1 MLAIIGYAVKFAL
14 YWKILS
20 SLQRIRQSEPY
31 VKDLNTIFDN
41 LENIKINKNIKI
53 ELNKDIRFENV
64 NLIIMRKSFERL
76 NFIIKK
82 YYLW

>member
-1 MLAIIGYAVKFAL
+1 MLAIIGVCFVKFAPSIG
-14 YWKILS
+14 KILS

-64 NLIIMRKSFERL
+64 NFNYNEKNLLKD
-76 NFIIKK
+76 
-82 YYLW
+82 